1 MNYKPIYITT
11 LLLLFFLSGRAQKIE
26 ELTAVPLQIGY
37 EKTLHLIF
45 PTEVKYYS
53 IGGDYVIGE
62 KVVNCPGIIRLK
74 AAEEN
79 FPGETTL
86 SVVTA

>member
-1 MNYKPIYITT
+1 MKPKTIYITT

-62 KVVNCPGIIRLK
+62 KVVSPGK
-74 AAEEN
+74 FSSAA
-79 FPGETTL
+79 FRRMIPGQLTTF
-86 SVVTA
+86 SPMT